1 MPLQQ
6 HCDYIILISCVSGLK
21 KVWKETDLFTMTTFW
36 LKNKILL
43 QKHQLHQKS
52 KLFGSNIKKNN
63 YCYWWFQNWSGQHKS
78 IKRIH
83 GTSNRRGNSFGNIK
97 WWLFKKFQRCK
108 KKENIASWKF
118 LFFQTS
124 CLSPF
129 FLLTQNLHHIE
140 IPPVKSHANLFLT
153 NLHGL
158 RSAVS
163 GIFKL
168 STSLTESKCFII
180 YSI

>member
-1 MPLQQ
+1 MSLGWRKYEKKLTFSQWLHFGWKTKYCFKSINSIKSQ
-6 HCDYIILISCVSGLK
+6 SCLEVILRK
-21 KVWKETDLFTMTTFW
+21 RTW
-36 LKNKILL
+36 
-43 QKHQLHQKS
+43 
-52 KLFGSNIKKNN
+52 NN